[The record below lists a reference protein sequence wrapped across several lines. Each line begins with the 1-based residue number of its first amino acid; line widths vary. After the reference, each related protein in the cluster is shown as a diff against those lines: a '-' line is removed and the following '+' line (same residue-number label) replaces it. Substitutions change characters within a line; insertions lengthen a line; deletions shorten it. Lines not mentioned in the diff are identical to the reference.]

1 MQKGA
6 VIRIKENDG
15 GQKKRILT
23 NASEIKTF
31 NAEVTKLF
39 KGSGLLLRPG
49 CLLKTNQEYYEN
61 YGFKATPENK
71 KELLKEI
78 NKFYEKDR
86 EDEAEEK
93 TINPRGLI
101 IQPYAH
107 YTNMI
112 VDWIAKITKKIIEKK
127 QNNKEIKKI
136 CCIGSRDG
144 MVALAIINALKEIN
158 EQLPKKV
165 QFYLIEPH
173 RKKLEATVD
182 KLNIYGLRSI
192 SETKEGGFSA
202 EYKTDDEFL
211 ATQNDKEFDVVISYF
226 HLHCK
231 PFSDTL
237 GEIRRVLKDDGL
249 FIITDYFSPLPKHPL
264 LVAEL
269 LRRVGA
275 EEELIKKFIGYFD
288 VGEKIDLSE
297 RDLCTL
303 KDHIDYLEKVN
314 NQIRTTGIKPQKP
327 IYFLRANTPV
337 EERIRIL
344 RQYNL
349 TTEIKEINERTK
361 NILAKI
367 DKIENPKRIS
377 EPSDFVS
384 LIMATRND

>member
-6 VIRIKENDG
+6 VIGMKENDG

-107 YTNMI
+107 YTNTI

-136 CCIGSRDG
+136 CCIG
-144 MVALAIINALKEIN
+144 A
-158 EQLPKKV
+158 
-165 QFYLIEPH
+165 
-173 RKKLEATVD
+173 
-182 KLNIYGLRSI
+182 
-192 SETKEGGFSA
+192 
-202 EYKTDDEFL
+202 
-211 ATQNDKEFDVVISYF
+211 
-226 HLHCK
+226 
-231 PFSDTL
+231 
-237 GEIRRVLKDDGL
+237 
-249 FIITDYFSPLPKHPL
+249 
-264 LVAEL
+264 
-269 LRRVGA
+269 VG
-275 EEELIKKFIGYFD
+275 
-288 VGEKIDLSE
+288 
-297 RDLCTL
+297 
-303 KDHIDYLEKVN
+303 
-314 NQIRTTGIKPQKP
+314 QK
-327 IYFLRANTPV
+327 
-337 EERIRIL
+337 
-344 RQYNL
+344 
-349 TTEIKEINERTK
+349 
-361 NILAKI
+361 
-367 DKIENPKRIS
+367 
-377 EPSDFVS
+377 
-384 LIMATRND
+384 